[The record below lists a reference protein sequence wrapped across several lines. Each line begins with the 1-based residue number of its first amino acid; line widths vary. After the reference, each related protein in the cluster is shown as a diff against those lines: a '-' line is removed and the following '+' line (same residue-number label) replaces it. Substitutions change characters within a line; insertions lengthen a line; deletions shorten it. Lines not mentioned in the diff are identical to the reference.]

1 MSLIKDTRCKDSLK
15 MQPSSHNTA
24 QRIDM
29 KVEQEVGI
37 GRTSVRTPVLH
48 QESLHTLVTTVA
60 FLRHLQLSTHSNVEV
75 LEQSTEQLSN
85 STNAVFI
92 IQNTRLY

>member
-1 MSLIKDTRCKDSLK
+1 MSLIIDTRCEDMLK

-24 QRIDM
+24 QGIDM

-37 GRTSVRTPVLH
+37 GRASVRTPVLH

-60 FLRHLQLSTHSNVEV
+60 FLHHLQLST
-75 LEQSTEQLSN
+75 N
-85 STNAVFI
+85 SK
-92 IQNTRLY
+92 Q